1 MSFTRAIVRL
11 PGPNLDLGLT
21 TSREGAPDFPIALE
35 QHGAYC
41 AAIQHCGLAVTALA
55 PDPRFPDGCFV
66 EDVAIVTP
74 RGAILTRPGAES
86 RRDEAL
92 GVTPSLTAIFE
103 DVVRITAPGTVDGG
117 DVCEADGHYLIGLSA
132 RTNMDGAEQLA
143 GLLGDL
149 GYSSTVV
156 DIRSARRLLH
166 LKTGISCLGD
176 GRMILTSD
184 VPRAALASYE
194 LIEVPE
200 SERYAANCVRVN
212 DRVLVAAGYPVVASA
227 VSDCGYE
234 IVELE
239 MSEFRKLD
247 GGLSCLSLRW

>member
-21 TSREGAPDFPIALE
+21 TSHEGAPDFPLALE

-41 AAIQHCGLAVTALA
+41 AAIKHCGLTMTALP
-55 PDPRFPDGCFV
+55 PDSRFPDGCFV

-86 RRDEAL
+86 RRDEVSGVAPAL
-92 GVTPSLTAIFE
+92 AAIFG
-103 DVVRITAPGTVDGG
+103 DLPSITAPGTVDGG
-117 DVCEADGHYLIGLSA
+117 DVCEADGHYLIGVSA
-132 RTNMDGAEQLA
+132 RTNMAGAEQLT
-143 GLLGDL
+143 GLLADL

-166 LKTGISCLGD
+166 LKTGISWLGD
-176 GRMILTSD
+176 GRMVVTSD
-184 VPRAALASYE
+184 IPRSALAPYE

-212 DRVLVAAGYPVVASA
+212 ERVLVAAGYPGVAEA

-234 IVELE
+234 IVALE

-247 GGLSCLSLRW
+247 GGLSCLSLRI